1 MYILFGIHQLC
12 RHLKWWHR
20 KNNLEMVVMDFL
32 SLFSVPPS
40 PPFCIGT
47 PSSSFSQI
55 SDHLLARQFLN
66 SLLLPIYQPSAPSLY
81 SCPHCSPLQ
90 QCSFCLLAWD
100 SRFHNLRWEWWA
112 FPSAGGLGPFY
123 PEKWQARGP
132 ETRVWMWGE
141 LGWDSARP
149 PANLNRVPLCP
160 PPSGNRRGKCGS
172 QSTGSTP
179 VKLFG
184 DVRQLAYWLL
194 PQTPNS
200 GSPQDPSVAP
210 HSVAAPSTAPSV
222 SEKEQF

>member
-1 MYILFGIHQLC
+1 MYILFGMHQLC

-20 KNNLEMVVMDFL
+20 KNHLEMVVMDFP
-32 SLFSVPPS
+32 SLPW
-40 PPFCIGT
+40 PPFCTGT
-47 PSSSFSQI
+47 PSSSSSSSSQI

-66 SLLLPIYQPSAPSLY
+66 SLFLPIYQPSAPSVY

-90 QCSFCLLAWD
+90 QFSLCLLAWD

-112 FPSAGGLGPFY
+112 FPTAGGLGPFY

-132 ETRVWMWGE
+132 ETRVWTWGE

-160 PPSGNRRGKCGS
+160 PPCGNRRGKCGS
-172 QSTGSTP
+172 QNTGSTP

-184 DVRQLAYWLL
+184 DC
-194 PQTPNS
+194 
-200 GSPQDPSVAP
+200 
-210 HSVAAPSTAPSV
+210 
-222 SEKEQF
+222 